1 MDKLRT
7 EFQFLSIPLFKA
19 KNTDVEFRI
28 GNSFFLNWLL
38 QKHTNKGKKGC
49 LNVNKQAIKG
59 SQFVNKDGLRAYIQV
74 SGRYTFF
81 PFFLFLQEGCRKKIL
96 GRCDWNFF
104 VQKAVRE
111 RFERHVLNMRRQC
124 VNFLLKN
131 SISFQFSKQFG
142 HQVKYIFLYD
152 FFLNFVFEGARPD
165 T

>member
-1 MDKLRT
+1 MQLPPPSLFNYIKDFYPKFDDYEEFKKNVELLIQCGLLKKTEETLELRFPHLPPLGTENNGGFVDKLRT

-81 PFFLFLQEGCRKKIL
+81 PFFLFFPPWG
-96 GRCDWNFF
+96 
-104 VQKAVRE
+104 
-111 RFERHVLNMRRQC
+111 
-124 VNFLLKN
+124 
-131 SISFQFSKQFG
+131 
-142 HQVKYIFLYD
+142 
-152 FFLNFVFEGARPD
+152 
-165 T
+165 